1 MQAQTASPSTVLV
14 LVNDAYLPETGTNGV
29 GASVYVGEHYAE
41 MRNIPSGNVL
51 HLDIPYAGYQSD
63 GQWHG
68 MQYDA
73 NQFLS
78 YADYLLY
85 IQTPVQQFLSENPQ
99 ILYIVTTYGVPSMLA
114 DTVWRASIDSL
125 LVAMYSGI
133 TPVNWPSLANPYQD
147 PSAAGNAPHFA
158 DWANPEGY
166 RMCLVTRLDGPSA
179 VIAASLVD
187 KAIQAEETLMKP
199 AGMAYFDWQNLPA
212 SNIGYYPTDQ
222 TILNDYNEAVSMGIP
237 ATLNNQVITGTTI
250 QSAPNSSW
258 VWGWYQVIITDAYS
272 SPISGSIASQAT
284 SYTCNSIRDGGAVGT
299 DTNWC
304 AYFLNTGVA
313 ATWGATGE
321 PYTQGIASGN
331 SLFGHFWRGYNFA
344 EAAYLANPYNNW
356 MMTFIG
362 DPLYAP
368 PAFAGSTRRAC
379 GGFFPKTRKA
389 YSPCR

>member
-1 MQAQTASPSTVLV
+1 MKTLLWMLFAGLSVSVLQAQSASPSTVLV

-114 DTVWRASIDSL
+114 DTVWRLSIDSL
-125 LVAMYSGI
+125 LVAMYSGT
-133 TPVNWPSLANPYQD
+133 TPVNSPSLANPYQD
-147 PSAAGNAPHFA
+147 PSADGNAPHFA
-158 DWANPEGY
+158 DWANPGGY

-187 KAIQAEETLMKP
+187 KAIQAEETLTKP

-222 TILNDYNEAVSMGIP
+222 TILNDYNEAVSLGIP
-237 ATLNNQVITGTTI
+237 ATLNNQAITGTTI

-272 SPISGSIASQAT
+272 SPVSGSIASQAP
-284 SYTCNSIRDGGAVGT
+284 SYTC
-299 DTNWC
+299 
-304 AYFLNTGVA
+304 
-313 ATWGATGE
+313 
-321 PYTQGIASGN
+321 
-331 SLFGHFWRGYNFA
+331 
-344 EAAYLANPYNNW
+344 
-356 MMTFIG
+356 
-362 DPLYAP
+362 
-368 PAFAGSTRRAC
+368 
-379 GGFFPKTRKA
+379 
-389 YSPCR
+389 